1 MATSKLDTVH
11 SLVLSAAQATPSPD
25 EAMTMISVL
34 DVMRQALP
42 GGTSVVAGRGGL
54 GREVAWASRLRSA
67 PPAFAHLSGGELV
80 LLPPQVLDLL
90 DERLTLDEAIRQLAA
105 FGVAAIAL
113 SGATSSIAR
122 AVADEMAVPLL
133 VLPDDVDFG
142 TLERTASRYISER
155 RREIQRRG
163 QEAGRQL
170 MELAIAGD
178 PISTLA
184 TELATIAGR
193 AVAIEGADGS
203 LLAFQAG
210 PSALGIAQCQALIA
224 DTRGPVMS
232 WLRTVA
238 TTSPAEPPS
247 SSYRAT
253 RGWLRIVAPVSG
265 RDGLIGTVSLFVQ
278 DGEHNVEDGMFASR
292 GAAACAVALARE
304 QAAAGARREIELNVL
319 DEILDGALRSE
330 VSLLQQIKRLGHDLT
345 GSFCTMIARVDSA
358 PGAPARARNGRWSVL
373 EEGLQRAAHSRDAHV
388 LWRVR
393 NTSAEI
399 VWPVIEESEL
409 AGIVTT
415 VRDELNAT
423 ISRHASSEVVS
434 LGVGRI
440 HAGLEGIRLS
450 HQDARQALT
459 IGRRLHGSGS
469 VTTFETLGVYRLI
482 YAAEHL
488 PELRTFQDEALAPLI
503 AYDRDHG
510 AELIRTLEAFFA
522 ANCSPKEAAS
532 LLHVH
537 RNTVLY
543 RLERIADITGFDLNA
558 SDVRLR
564 LHLALHVRLA
574 LSA

>member
-1 MATSKLDTVH
+1 
-11 SLVLSAAQATPSPD
+11 
-25 EAMTMISVL
+25 MISVL

-42 GGTSVVAGRGGL
+42 EGTRVVAGEGGL
-54 GREVAWASRLRSA
+54 GREVTWASRLRPA

-80 LLPPQVLDLL
+80 LLPPQVLELL
-90 DERLTLDEAIRQLAA
+90 DERLTLDEAVRQLAT
-105 FGVAAIAL
+105 FGVAAVAL
-113 SGATSSIAR
+113 SGAASATAKT
-122 AVADEMAVPLL
+122 VANETDVPLL

-142 TLERTASRYISER
+142 SLERTASRYISER

-178 PISTLA
+178 PLSALA
-184 TELATIAGR
+184 RELAAIAGR
-193 AVAIEGADGS
+193 AVAIEGADGA
-203 LLAFQAG
+203 LLAFQPG
-210 PSALGIAQCQALIA
+210 RSNLTITQCEALIG

-247 SSYRAT
+247 STYRAT

-265 RDGLIGTVSLFVQ
+265 REGLIGNVSLFVQ
-278 DGEHNVEDGMFASR
+278 TGEENVEDGVFASR

-330 VSLLQQIKRLGHDLT
+330 VSLLQQIKRLGHDPT
-345 GSFCTMIARVDSA
+345 RSYCAMIARVDPA

-373 EEGLQRAAHSRDAHV
+373 EEGLRRAATSRNARI

-393 NTSAEI
+393 NTSADI
-399 VWPVIEESEL
+399 VWPVAEEGEL
-409 AGIVTT
+409 AAIVTT
-415 VRDELNAT
+415 VRDELNAAIT
-423 ISRHASSEVVS
+423 RHASSEVIS

-440 HAGLEGIRLS
+440 RTGLEGIRHS

-459 IGRRLHGSGS
+459 IGRRLHGSGNI
-469 VTTFETLGVYRLI
+469 TTFEKLGVYRLI

-503 AYDRDHG
+503 AYDRAHG

-532 LLHVH
+532 MLHVH

-543 RLERIADITGFDLNA
+543 RLERIADITGLDLNA

>member
-1 MATSKLDTVH
+1 
-11 SLVLSAAQATPSPD
+11 
-25 EAMTMISVL
+25 MTMISVL

-42 GGTSVVAGRGGL
+42 EQTRIVAGRGGL
-54 GREVAWASRLRSA
+54 GREVTWASRLRPA
-67 PPAFAHLSGGELV
+67 PPAFGHLSGGELV
-80 LLPPQVLDLL
+80 LLPPQVLELL

-105 FGVAAIAL
+105 FGVAAVAL
-113 SGATSSIAR
+113 SEPVSSMATA
-122 AVADEMAVPLL
+122 AADEMDVPLL

-142 TLERTASRYISER
+142 SLERTTSRYITER

-163 QEAGRQL
+163 QDAGRQL
-170 MELAIAGD
+170 MELAIAGE

-193 AVAIEGADGS
+193 AVAIEGVDGA
-203 LLAFQAG
+203 LLAFQPG
-210 PSALGIAQCQALIA
+210 PSPLTEPQCRALIG
-224 DTRGPVMS
+224 DTRGPIMS
-232 WLRTVA
+232 WLRSVA

-247 SSYRAT
+247 SPFRAT

-265 RDGLIGTVSLFVQ
+265 RDGLIGSVSLFLP
-278 DGEHNVEDGMFASR
+278 DGEEHVEDGVFASR

-330 VSLLQQIKRLGHDLT
+330 VSLQQQLTRLGHDLERPY
-345 GSFCTMIARVDSA
+345 CAMIARVDPA
-358 PGAPARARNGRWSVL
+358 PGTPARARNGRWSVL
-373 EEGLQRAAHSRDAHV
+373 EDGLHRAAGSRDARI

-399 VWPVIEESEL
+399 VWPVAGEDEL
-409 AGIVTT
+409 AAIVTT
-415 VRDELNAT
+415 VRDELNAAIT
-423 ISRHASSEVVS
+423 RHASTEVVS

-440 HAGLEGIRLS
+440 RTGLDGIRHS

-459 IGRRLHGSGS
+459 IGRRLQGSGN
-469 VTTFETLGVYRLI
+469 VTTFEKLGVYRLI

-488 PELRTFQDEALAPLI
+488 PELRTFEQEALAPLI
-503 AYDRDHG
+503 AYDRAHG
-510 AELIRTLEAFFA
+510 AELIRTLEAFFQ

-543 RLERIADITGFDLNA
+543 RLERIADITGLDLNA

-574 LSA
+574 LST